1 MPKIIKRMNDNT
13 FFILYAL
20 SKHNELKIDCLK
32 YLYQFEE
39 TEKIFEELEALQK
52 HRVFKITFFKAPRSC
67 DEKVATVLYKNTEAV
82 DELIDTLNYNIENNI
97 SVLKALD
104 FHNPLMNY
112 FNSAVGCKIEL
123 IIECEKLQKF
133 IDRYYK
139 HQRPI
144 DRIYSLAVH
153 RQCIGKYFKGDDGKN
168 MLPNP
173 KIKLSRITDLI
184 TNHKKH
190 NSRYNFWHSFKRFE
204 ADGHIKISNLLI
216 DEYEPT
222 VDFEVPNIRKF
233 IRVSKKEPVL
243 EYRDRQFEI
252 YTDIIINLKNGK
264 YEPCNQKSVRQVL
277 VYALKNPNP
286 NGAEIGDILEDCET
300 LSESSFSTVK
310 NSVNNIMSS
319 ILETPRFVLIENKRR
334 TNERYVINS
343 PN

>member
-1 MPKIIKRMNDNT
+1 MNIAT
-13 FFILYAL
+13 ILYENTETVDKPIDAL
-20 SKHNELKIDCLK
+20 NNNVQNNKSI
-32 YLYQFEE
+32 
-39 TEKIFEELEALQK
+39 LEAL
-52 HRVFKITFFKAPRSC
+52 
-67 DEKVATVLYKNTEAV
+67 
-82 DELIDTLNYNIENNI
+82 
-97 SVLKALD
+97 D
-104 FHNPLMNY
+104 FQHPLMKI

-153 RQCIGKYFKGDDGKN
+153 RRCIVKYFKSNDGKG

-173 KIKLSRITDLI
+173 KTKLSRITDLI
-184 TNHKKH
+184 SGYKKH

-222 VDFEVPNIRKF
+222 VDFEVPDIRKF

-243 EYRDRQFEI
+243 EYRDRQFQI

-277 VYALKNPNP
+277 AYALKNPNP
-286 NGAEIGDILEDCET
+286 NGAEIGDILEDCEN
-300 LSESSFSTVK
+300 LSKSSFSTVK
-310 NSVNNIMSS
+310 NSVNKIMVS
-319 ILETPRFVLIENKRR
+319 ILEKPEFVLIENKRR